1 MPKRVAYMG
10 ALLEKASEDVKGVGI
25 DQSKLPCGISNESYD
40 PRAAT
45 ERGIVKELKMPLCE
59 KKQRGR

>member
-25 DQSKLPCGISNESYD
+25 DQSKLPCGISNDSYE
-40 PRAAT
+40 PKKY
-45 ERGIVKELKMPLCE
+45 RGSLAVMTL
-59 KKQRGR
+59 GW